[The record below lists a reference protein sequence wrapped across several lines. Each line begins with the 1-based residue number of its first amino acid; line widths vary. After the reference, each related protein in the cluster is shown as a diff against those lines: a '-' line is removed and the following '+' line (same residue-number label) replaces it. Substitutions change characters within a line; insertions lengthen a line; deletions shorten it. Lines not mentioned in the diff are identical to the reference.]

1 MATDSMVAG
10 LFATPEQYQQQRQ
23 DIQRAQAIQMAQLDP
38 FQQGQANIQMGL
50 NRIADVGAGALGV
63 QDPQLQLLAQRR
75 SILSQVNPNDPN
87 SLAQAA
93 QKAAQMGDGALL
105 SDVMGRLKSLSD
117 IQKEQ
122 ATAAKTGQEV
132 LGIQSRAQTLMDD
145 GVPEAKAKALASS
158 EKSFSEYISSK
169 KIATPPDYA
178 VAAGAAGIPV
188 KPFLSDYT
196 PEQIR
201 AMEKGVFAH
210 KAGIAQAGR
219 TTIINQQEGELTKSN
234 VNAFGMLRDQAV
246 TAGKTLE
253 AVQAIT
259 PLIDKSFTGFGANQ
273 KLTAGQLADTFG
285 VPISGTSETEQLKSL
300 QNNLKIGNSIVLK
313 GSLSDKDMA
322 ILGDA
327 IGQGN
332 TTAGGIKAIIN
343 NIRKD
348 ALISQKQYQKAN
360 EYQQQGKLSQYDFV
374 KGSNEARDEISKD
387 LEAKMKRLKELE
399 AKANKG
405 Q

>member
-1 MATDSMVAG
+1 M
-10 LFATPEQYQQQRQ
+10 
-23 DIQRAQAIQMAQLDP
+23 
-38 FQQGQANIQMGL
+38 
-50 NRIADVGAGALGV
+50 
-63 QDPQLQLLAQRR
+63 
-75 SILSQVNPNDPN
+75 
-87 SLAQAA
+87 
-93 QKAAQMGDGALL
+93 
-105 SDVMGRLKSLSD
+105 
-117 IQKEQ
+117 
-122 ATAAKTGQEV
+122 
-132 LGIQSRAQTLMDD
+132 
-145 GVPEAKAKALASS
+145 PEAKAKALASS
-158 EKSFSEYISSK
+158 DKAFSEYISSK

-210 KAGIAQAGR
+210 KAGIASAGR

-246 TAGKTLE
+246 SAGKTLE
-253 AVQAIT
+253 AVQALT

-300 QNNLKIGNSIVLK
+300 QNNLKIGNSTVLK

-343 NIRKD
+343 NIKKD

-374 KGSNEARDEISKD
+374 KGSNEARDEVSKD
-387 LEAKMKRLKELE
+387 LEAKLKRLKELE